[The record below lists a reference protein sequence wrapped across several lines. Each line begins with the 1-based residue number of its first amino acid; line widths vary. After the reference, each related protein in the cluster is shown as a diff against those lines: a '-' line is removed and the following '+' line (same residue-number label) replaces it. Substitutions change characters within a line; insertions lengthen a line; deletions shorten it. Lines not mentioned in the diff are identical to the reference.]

1 MTKGIV
7 DFKEAVANQAKAAKV
22 IAVTSGKGGVGK
34 TNISV
39 NLATCLKAC
48 GKKVLLFD
56 ADLSLGNLDILLN
69 TTSRYN
75 ISHLLSGKK
84 NLDQVIHTTENGID
98 IICGCSGMAEMADL
112 TQFQR
117 HRLINDLNS
126 IANNNDVIIV
136 DTGAG
141 ICKDVM
147 AFCMFSDEL
156 LLVTTPEATA
166 MTDAY
171 AMIKVLAKNGYGGS
185 INLVVNMAA
194 DIAEGKKTYQQIAGV
209 AMRFL
214 DTAVYSAGILL
225 RDNSLI
231 ESVRQRK
238 PVVLAYPK
246 SKISQGFISLA
257 AKVTKDTVSS
267 NSQNGFFKKVVDWFF

>member
-1 MTKGIV
+1 
-7 DFKEAVANQAKAAKV
+7 
-22 IAVTSGKGGVGK
+22 
-34 TNISV
+34 
-39 NLATCLKAC
+39 
-48 GKKVLLFD
+48 
-56 ADLSLGNLDILLN
+56 
-69 TTSRYN
+69 
-75 ISHLLSGKK
+75 
-84 NLDQVIHTTENGID
+84 
-98 IICGCSGMAEMADL
+98 MAEMADWS
-112 TQFQR
+112 QFQR